1 MEFCKKEI
9 HKDKLQLKVDDQFWK
24 KYQKETFESFVTGAN
39 RNLRNQEGANI
50 FFKLIESYIF
60 IEEYDLN
67 E

>member
-1 MEFCKKEI
+1 M
-9 HKDKLQLKVDDQFWK
+9 DDQFWK